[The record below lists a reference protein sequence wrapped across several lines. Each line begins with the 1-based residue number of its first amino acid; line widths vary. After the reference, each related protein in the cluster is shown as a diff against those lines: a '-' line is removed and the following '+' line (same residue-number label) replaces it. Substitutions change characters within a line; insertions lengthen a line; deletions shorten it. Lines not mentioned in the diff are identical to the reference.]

1 MSKDNRSGIPG
12 KDSFGLL
19 DFLLRWL
26 AAFLLVFLTYNPSG
40 WSYVHWVKDALSN
53 DGLGPVH
60 FLAGALLI
68 AGWSIFIV
76 ATRRSLGDLGL
87 FLGAVVLALLVWFLV
102 DLGWLGFDSVT
113 AVSWVVLVCVSVLL
127 GLGLSWSHVWR
138 RMTGQLEVDDA
149 HD

>member
-1 MSKDNRSGIPG
+1 VSKDKRSDTSGR
-12 KDSFGLL
+12 DSFGLV

-26 AAFLLVFLTYNPSG
+26 AAIVLVFLTYNPSG
-40 WSYVHWVKDALSN
+40 WSYVHWVKNVVN
-53 DGLGPVH
+53 DGALGPLH
-60 FLAGALLI
+60 FLAGAVLI

-87 FLGAVVLALLVWFLV
+87 FLGAAVLALLVWFLV
-102 DLGWLGFDSVT
+102 DVGWLGFDSIT
-113 AVSWVVLVCVSVLL
+113 AISWVVLVCVSVLL
-127 GLGLSWSHVWR
+127 ALGLSWSHVWR

>member
-1 MSKDNRSGIPG
+1 MANAKPG
-12 KDSFGLL
+12 KDSFGLT

-26 AAFLLVFLTYNPSG
+26 AAIALVLATYNPSG
-40 WSYVHWVKDALSN
+40 WSYVHWVKSAISES
-53 DGLGPVH
+53 GPGPVH

-87 FLGAVVLALLVWFLV
+87 LLSIAVLAALVWFLV

-113 AVSWVVLVCVSVLL
+113 AVSWVVLACVSVLL
-127 GLGLSWSHVWR
+127 ALGLSWSHVWR

-149 HD
+149 DD

>member
-1 MSKDNRSGIPG
+1 MSKDKRSDTFGR
-12 KDSFGLL
+12 DSFGLV

-26 AAFLLVFLTYNPSG
+26 AAIVLVFLTYNPSG
-40 WSYVHWVKDALSN
+40 WSYVHWVKNVVN
-53 DGLGPVH
+53 DGGLGPVH
-60 FLAGALLI
+60 FLAGAVLI

-87 FLGAVVLALLVWFLV
+87 FLGAAVLALLVWFLV
-102 DLGWLGFDSVT
+102 DLGWLGFDSIT
-113 AVSWVVLVCVSVLL
+113 AISWVVLVCVSVLL
-127 GLGLSWSHVWR
+127 ALGLSWSHVWR